1 MFLQPTF
8 LKVLA
13 RRIWGRTWNPTI
25 EQTNLKE
32 GRCEE
37 GGHEEGEEGE
47 GHEGEGY
54 EEANEKSHEG
64 ECNRQEQASKVFR
77 LAREE
82 GKDIHWFEEGHV
94 S

>member
-1 MFLQPTF
+1 MGKKLFQPSNNLQ
-8 LKVLA
+8 
-13 RRIWGRTWNPTI
+13 
-25 EQTNLKE
+25 E

-37 GGHEEGEEGE
+37 GGHEGEGNE
-47 GHEGEGY
+47 GHEGEGHE

-64 ECNRQEQASKVFR
+64 ECNRQGQASKIFC

-94 S
+94 SSKGFSWLFPPG